1 MKRLCRFYCK
11 DCDNAW
17 LEIISIKEEEN
28 VDYADKCDYCGK
40 KQEAED
46 LLNDAK
52 DH

>member
-1 MKRLCRFYCK
+1 MKKLCRFYCK

-17 LEIISIKEEEN
+17 LEILSIKEEEN

-46 LLNDAK
+46 LLDNEK
-52 DH
+52 NY